1 MTRRIFGAL
10 LATALIASPAAAQ
23 SDSLPH
29 AGYPAA
35 TDTSGWVTSRY
46 DAKYDK
52 TVLEL
57 KRLTL
62 DSTLSLTALVALDGA
77 PVRKEAPGVTLS
89 VWSTAP
95 RGTLAADPSLALEL
109 DGRRVALR
117 KLWVPPDP
125 IRAPYTEGGLG
136 GMDLNHWLALASA
149 REAAIIVG
157 ARRFVLPA
165 DYMAGVREFTAR
177 MKPVAAR

>member
-10 LATALIASPAAAQ
+10 LATVLLASPAAAQ
-23 SDSLPH
+23 SDTLAH
-29 AGYPAA
+29 GGYPPA
-35 TDTSGWVTSRY
+35 TDSSAWVTSRY
-46 DAKYDK
+46 DAQYDK

-77 PVRKEAPGVTLS
+77 PVRTEAPGVTLS
-89 VWSTAP
+89 LWSTAP
-95 RGTLAADPSLALEL
+95 RGTLAADPSVALEL
-109 DGRRVALR
+109 DGRRLALR
-117 KLWVPPDP
+117 KLWIPPT

-149 REAAIIVG
+149 HEAAIIVG
-157 ARRFVLPA
+157 GRRFVLPA
-165 DYMAGVREFTAR
+165 DYMAGVRQFTAR
-177 MKPVAAR
+177 MKPVARK